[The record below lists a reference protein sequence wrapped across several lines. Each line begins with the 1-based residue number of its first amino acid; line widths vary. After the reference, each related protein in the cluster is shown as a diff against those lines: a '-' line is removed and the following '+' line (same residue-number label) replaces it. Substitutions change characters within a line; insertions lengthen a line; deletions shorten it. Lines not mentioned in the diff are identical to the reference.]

1 MKIIILLKSLK
12 EIIPEDTVLICSCI
26 ANGRFIGVLDER
38 LFDTYKNCKVIS
50 VGGNFYNRYNEEIW
64 IQPTKRLQCN
74 LCKNCSWTNCWENP
88 SHPENIRKIT
98 TRKENIHM

>member
-26 ANGRFIGVLDER
+26 TNGRYIGILDEN
-38 LFDTYKNCKVIS
+38 LFDIYKNCKVIS

-64 IQPTKRLQCN
+64 IRPTKRLQSI

-88 SHPENIRKIT
+88 NHPENLRKKCT
-98 TRKENIHM
+98 K

>member
-26 ANGRFIGVLDER
+26 ANGRYIGILDEN
-38 LFDTYKNCKVIS
+38 LFDIYKNCKAIS

-64 IQPTKRLQCN
+64 IRPTKRLQSI

-88 SHPENIRKIT
+88 NHPENLRKKCT
-98 TRKENIHM
+98 K

>member
-26 ANGRFIGVLDER
+26 ANGRFIGVLDEK

-50 VGGNFYNRYNEEIW
+50 VGRNFYNRYNEEIW

>member
-26 ANGRFIGVLDER
+26 ANGRYIGILDEN
-38 LFDTYKNCKVIS
+38 LFDIYKNCKVIS
-50 VGGNFYNRYNEEIW
+50 IGGNFYNHYNEEIW
-64 IQPTKRLQCN
+64 IRPTKRLQSI

-88 SHPENIRKIT
+88 NHPENLRKKCT
-98 TRKENIHM
+98 K

>member
-26 ANGRFIGVLDER
+26 ANGRYIGILDEN
-38 LFDTYKNCKVIS
+38 LFDIYKNCKVIS

-64 IQPTKRLQCN
+64 IRPTKRLQSI

-88 SHPENIRKIT
+88 NHPENLRKKCT
-98 TRKENIHM
+98 K